1 MTQDE
6 CTAANGIDFEVGVT
20 CAEKDCDVPCCV
32 PDDPCCIKVSLDEC
46 VAQNGIAGPVGVSC
60 EDYECPPQAC
70 CFDDGSCQDLTCEE
84 CVALGG
90 RTQGFGSSCATTIC
104 CDGAIGDFIWLD
116 NSFAGSCNGKQD
128 AGEPGIAGVV
138 VTLYRQLA
146 DGSLEFVQQTVTNS
160 SGHYLFSGPDICAG
174 DYCVEVQTPMGLYP
188 TTPFAGNDPAKDSD
202 CFNGLAC
209 LTLPTSVSEDLTI
222 DCGFCMPEDCCEP
235 DKPKAL
241 TFRYTGEDCSATDNT
256 QGDGDDC
263 DDFGN
268 LPDTVYIVAGKQ
280 SDCDNN
286 ADETYFEGTVSV
298 GEDFTIARPDGGDFA
313 SNTYFCIYNSQ
324 GGQLKQTIKIHTS
337 CSKDLISGQQ
347 FGSLILISCGG
358 AGGGNFDCDGKIVQM
373 SMIWNGTQAVT
384 IKAWDGAVGS
394 TLIGNFGPLNPGD
407 EVTVGPLNGPN
418 DSIWEIFSAASG
430 QKIGESKFHRSCS
443 DSDMNGPEDCGKAEG
458 NGKQNDS
465 NFLNLWILNGLVD
478 EAGQVLDCGL
488 AGPPGPSPLTFEQ
501 TITGGNND
509 VEEKVSGSMYLDST
523 DLELAFDDWAPSD
536 VVGLRYTNVNIPQGA
551 VIENAY
557 VQFKVDE
564 VSTGAVSLTINYETV
579 DNASAFTSS
588 NFNLTSRPTSTTSV
602 TWSPPAWNS
611 VGLAGPDQRSPS
623 LASLVQEIVNRPGWS
638 SGNALVLI
646 ITGDGTRAAEAYEG
660 DAAGAARLHV
670 EWSTP

>member
-1 MTQDE
+1 MLTQEECNAQAGQYQGNFTGCDPNNCTTIKGACCFDDGTCVVVEAASLFEDCIQLGGFYQGDGTFCNADQCLGACCLPDGSCVDQIPRAECQNVLLGSWQGLGVLCGDIVCPPTKGACCLSNGDCLNDVTEAE

-60 EDYECPPQAC
+60 EDYECPTQAC

-188 TTPFAGNDPAKDSD
+188 TTPFAGTDPAKDSD

-241 TFRYTGEDCSATDNT
+241 TFRYTGEDCSASDNT
-256 QGDGDDC
+256 QG
-263 DDFGN
+263 
-268 LPDTVYIVAGKQ
+268 Q
-280 SDCDNN
+280 
-286 ADETYFEGTVSV
+286 
-298 GEDFTIARPDGGDFA
+298 
-313 SNTYFCIYNSQ
+313 
-324 GGQLKQTIKIHTS
+324 
-337 CSKDLISGQQ
+337 
-347 FGSLILISCGG
+347 
-358 AGGGNFDCDGKIVQM
+358 
-373 SMIWNGTQAVT
+373 
-384 IKAWDGAVGS
+384 
-394 TLIGNFGPLNPGD
+394 
-407 EVTVGPLNGPN
+407 
-418 DSIWEIFSAASG
+418 
-430 QKIGESKFHRSCS
+430 
-443 DSDMNGPEDCGKAEG
+443 
-458 NGKQNDS
+458 
-465 NFLNLWILNGLVD
+465 
-478 EAGQVLDCGL
+478 
-488 AGPPGPSPLTFEQ
+488 
-501 TITGGNND
+501 
-509 VEEKVSGSMYLDST
+509 
-523 DLELAFDDWAPSD
+523 
-536 VVGLRYTNVNIPQGA
+536 
-551 VIENAY
+551 
-557 VQFKVDE
+557 
-564 VSTGAVSLTINYETV
+564 
-579 DNASAFTSS
+579 
-588 NFNLTSRPTSTTSV
+588 
-602 TWSPPAWNS
+602 
-611 VGLAGPDQRSPS
+611 
-623 LASLVQEIVNRPGWS
+623 
-638 SGNALVLI
+638 
-646 ITGDGTRAAEAYEG
+646 
-660 DAAGAARLHV
+660 
-670 EWSTP
+670 